1 YPSHAIFIHEAVE
14 KSGDRSRCPTLE
26 SRHVFPGRIRSC
38 DVGLQR
44 PHLFASSLKI
54 TPWFP
59 DIWLTICCF
68 FEAVASLV
76 HLQKE
81 HLRRWCSPRWRRSA
95 GDPSVGFCRV
105 WRRML
110 NHPRLADGHP
120 EADAS

>member
-1 YPSHAIFIHEAVE
+1 IQAMPSSSTKPWKNLGIEVDAQLWNLAMCFLGA
-14 KSGDRSRCPTLE
+14 SGAATWAFSDRICL
-26 SRHVFPGRIRSC
+26 
-38 DVGLQR
+38 
-44 PHLFASSLKI
+44 
-54 TPWFP
+54 FP